1 MLVHESQYSDAVEI
15 AVQTANGFTVGDPF
29 DPGTKLGPLT
39 SAAHRERVRN
49 YIEVGI
55 AEGARLAAGGVNA
68 PAGLDRGFFVRPT
81 VFADVDPAMRIAQE
95 EIFGPVLCIM
105 SYDDEEQAIEIA
117 NGTQYGLTAGVWSAD
132 GEHAL
137 RVARRLRS
145 GQVDVNGG
153 AFNPRAAFGGY
164 KGSGVGRE
172 LGPVGVQEFM
182 EVKAIQR

>member
-1 MLVHESQYSDAVEI
+1 
-15 AVQTANGFTVGDPF
+15 
-29 DPGTKLGPLT
+29 
-39 SAAHRERVRN
+39 
-49 YIEVGI
+49 
-55 AEGARLAAGGVNA
+55 
-68 PAGLDRGFFVRPT
+68 VRPA

-105 SYDDEEQAIEIA
+105 SYDDEEHAIEIA

-132 GEHAL
+132 EERAL

-153 AFNPRAAFGGY
+153 AFNPRAPFGGY
-164 KGSGVGRE
+164 KRSGVGRE
-172 LGPVGVQEFM
+172 LGPVGVEEFM

>member
-15 AVQTANGFTVGDPF
+15 AAHTANGFTLGDPF

-55 AEGARLAAGGVNA
+55 ADGARLAAGGVDA
-68 PAGLDRGFFVRPT
+68 PAALDRGFFVRPT

-105 SYDDEEQAIEIA
+105 SYDDEQQAIEIA

-132 GEHAL
+132 DEHAL
-137 RVARRLRS
+137 RVARRLRA

-153 AFNPRAAFGGY
+153 AFNPRAPFGGY

-172 LGPVGVQEFM
+172 LGPIGVEEFM